1 MTLLLGLVF
10 GVIGSAYI
18 VYGKRQHEPW
28 FLVIGFALIIY
39 PYFISSALLTILVG
53 VILILLPVAKHKEWF

>member
-28 FLVIGFALIIY
+28 FLVMGFALVIY

-53 VILILLPVAKHKEWF
+53 ALLGLLPIAKHREWF